1 MNNQPKVFI
10 VVLNYNGGHFIKKC
24 LASVFKNDYPNFEV
38 VVVDNNSTDGS
49 LEMAKSNFSKAN
61 FIKNEENLGFA
72 VGNNVGIRF
81 SLERM
86 ADYICLLNN
95 DAEVEKDFIER
106 LVEALEKPVRSG
118 EPEAGIA
125 GPVVFN
131 GENKQVWFSR
141 GKIKW
146 LTMKAIHSV
155 KFETKNIYRSDFISG
170 CAMMIKAEVFNE
182 IGLLDED
189 FFLYWE
195 DVDFCYRAKKAGFK
209 SIIATSAWAYHFEK
223 SQGNL
228 ENKTYWLV
236 VSGLTFFKKNAPL
249 ILRPWIFSYT
259 FLRRSKNR
267 WDLLRGKNSL
277 APIVKKAYKDFKD
290 AKF

>member
-1 MNNQPKVFI
+1 MKNYPKVFV
-10 VVLNYNGGHFIKKC
+10 VVLNYNGGNFIKKC

-38 VVVDNNSTDGS
+38 VVVDNNSSDGS

-95 DAEVEKDFIER
+95 DAEVEKDFIEK
-106 LVEALEKPVRSG
+106 LVEALEKEQG
-118 EPEAGIA
+118 AGIA

-131 GENKQVWFSR
+131 GENKQVWFSK

-146 LTMKAIHSV
+146 LTMKAVHSA
-155 KFETKNIYRSDFISG
+155 KFETKNIYQSDFISG
-170 CAMMIKAEVFNE
+170 CAIMIKAEVFNE

-195 DVDFCYRAKKAGFK
+195 DVDFCYRAKKAGFN
-209 SIIATSAWAYHFEK
+209 SMVVTSAWAYHFEK
-223 SQGNL
+223 SQSNL

-236 VSGLTFFKKNAPL
+236 VSGLIFFRKNAPL
-249 ILRPWIFSYT
+249 LLRPWIGTYV
-259 FLRRSKNR
+259 FLRRIKNF
-267 WDLLRGKNSL
+267 WDLLFGKKAL
-277 APIVKKAYKDFKD
+277 APIVKKAYKDFKN

>member
-1 MNNQPKVFI
+1 MKNYPKVFV

-49 LEMAKSNFSKAN
+49 LEMAKSNFSKSN

-106 LVEALEKPVRSG
+106 LVEALEK
-118 EPEAGIA
+118 ETHAGIA

-131 GENKQVWFSR
+131 GENKQVWFSK
-141 GKIKW
+141 GKISW

-155 KFETKNIYRSDFISG
+155 KFETKNVYQSEFISG
-170 CAMMIKAEVFNE
+170 CAVMIKAEVFNE
-182 IGLLDED
+182 VGLLDED

-209 SIIATSAWAYHFEK
+209 SIVVTSAWTYHFEK
-223 SQGNL
+223 SQENP

-236 VSGLTFFKKNAPL
+236 VSGLIFFKKNTPL
-249 ILRPWIFSYT
+249 FLRPWIFFYVL
-259 FLRRSKNR
+259 LRRIKNQK
-267 WDLLRGKNSL
+267 DLFFGKNKL
-277 APIVKKAYKDFKD
+277 APIIKKVYKDFKD
-290 AKF
+290 AQF